1 MKKDINIEI
10 GARIKEKRKMLKY
23 TRETLAELVDI
34 SPQFLANIECG
45 KKGMSFST
53 LKKLCQCLGV
63 SCDYIILGKKQDS
76 RRDRLIELIESIDEK
91 YIPLIEN
98 LLGNTL
104 QIITVAQKSNISHS
118 PQNAANTL
126 KEHEI
131 S

>member
-10 GARIKEKRKMLKY
+10 GARIKEKRKLLKY

-76 RRDRLIELIESIDEK
+76 RHERINELIESVDEK
-91 YIPLIEN
+91 YIPIIES

-104 QIITVAQKSNISHS
+104 QIITVAQKSSLEASQQNTADIS
-118 PQNAANTL
+118 
-126 KEHEI
+126 EEC
-131 S
+131 

>member
-10 GARIKEKRKMLKY
+10 GARIKEKRKLLKY

-76 RRDRLIELIESIDEK
+76 RHERINELIESVDEK
-91 YIPLIEN
+91 YIPIIES

-104 QIITVAQKSNISHS
+104 QIITVAQKSGLEASQ
-118 PQNAANTL
+118 QNTASIP
-126 KEHEI
+126 EEC
-131 S
+131 